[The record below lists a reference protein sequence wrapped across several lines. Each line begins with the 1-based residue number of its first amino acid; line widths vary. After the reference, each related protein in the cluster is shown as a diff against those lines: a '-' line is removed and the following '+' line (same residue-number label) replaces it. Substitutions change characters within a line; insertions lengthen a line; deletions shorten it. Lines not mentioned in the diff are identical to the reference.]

1 MIVFV
6 STMKYIDTS
15 SILHIYSLVFIG
27 LLFFL
32 LFLETFFFYIFW
44 KLLFGY
50 HSDFFAKATLID
62 KMENEFQTA
71 DRISKVTGER
81 VTSVKV
87 SLDLLNED
95 KKKAEDEVRSF
106 FIIFSCIFLNK
117 LVLVKSCF
125 IRTELLLR
133 NYILFFFSNTLFFF
147 SKRFRCY
154 KMLIK

>member
-1 MIVFV
+1 MEH
-6 STMKYIDTS
+6 S
-15 SILHIYSLVFIG
+15 
-27 LLFFL
+27 
-32 LFLETFFFYIFW
+32 FFFYFFW
-44 KLLFGY
+44 KLFFGN

-106 FIIFSCIFLNK
+106 
-117 LVLVKSCF
+117 
-125 IRTELLLR
+125 
-133 NYILFFFSNTLFFF
+133 YYYFFS
-147 SKRFRCY
+147 
-154 KMLIK
+154 